1 MSVLAIIILIVLGIF
16 LLIVE
21 FLIAPGVTIAGIGGF
36 VLIIGSIFM
45 AYKYYGTPMGH
56 YVLFGT
62 GVGVIL
68 TLTLTL
74 RSKTWNRVMHTK
86 YVEGRASDSLE
97 GIVKPGDEG
106 KTVTRL
112 APTGNVLVNGQIIE
126 GSSSGDF
133 ISENAEIEVTKV
145 YKNKIIV
152 KIKS

>member
-1 MSVLAIIILIVLGIF
+1 MSVTAIIILIALGIF

-36 VLIIGSIFM
+36 VLIIGSVFM
-45 AYKYYGTPMGH
+45 AYKYHGAPTGH

-62 GVGVIL
+62 GLAVVL

-74 RSKTWNRVMHTK
+74 RSKTWNKVMHTK
-86 YVEGRASDSLE
+86 YVEGKANDSLE
-97 GIVKPGDEG
+97 DIIKPGDQG

-112 APTGNVLVNGQIIE
+112 APSGNVLVNGQIVE
-126 GSSSGDF
+126 GSSLGDF
-133 ISENAEIEVTKV
+133 ISENTGIEVTKV
-145 YKNKIIV
+145 YRNKIIV